1 MTGAPPLLVGLV
13 SDTHGLFDPR
23 LRALFS
29 GCGLILHAGDVVRRP
44 ILDELRRI
52 APVRAVRGN
61 NDLGPEFEDLPE
73 IAVVGVG
80 DVTAVLVHQVGTP
93 AHPYPEVR
101 RALSR
106 HRASLLVFG
115 HSHRPHASLQDGRLH
130 VNPGSAGPRR
140 FRLPRSAG
148 LIELHG
154 SAAEVRLVDLA
165 SPDLSLL
172 EPALR
177 CELGGEGA
185 GARRW

>member
-1 MTGAPPLLVGLV
+1 VSTGNDERRVRVGLV

-23 LRALFS
+23 LRDVFS
-29 GCGLILHAGDVVRRP
+29 GCSLILHAGDVVRRTV
-44 ILDELRRI
+44 LEELRRI

-80 DVTAVLVHQVGTP
+80 GVTVVLVHQVG
-93 AHPYPEVR
+93 ASERPYPEVR
-101 RALSR
+101 RAIWR

-115 HSHRPHASLQDGRLH
+115 HSHRPLASIRDGLLH

-140 FRLPRSAG
+140 FRLPRSAA
-148 LIELHG
+148 LLELRG

-165 SPDLSLL
+165 SPGMSLL
-172 EPALR
+172 EPVLR
-177 CELGGEGA
+177 CDLRGTGPA
-185 GARRW
+185 